1 MRLRKLR
8 RRGRARARH
17 RAGRGPPVAGGAT
30 PRWRA
35 DGGDLQ
41 RTPIDLRRGS
51 RGASC
56 SPGGHRQGRGN
67 RRGPDRQRDGL
78 LQAQELRQVQPP
90 LHDHAAGCCAAAAFA
105 TPPIRASIRATA
117 RGWVICRRCP
127 GGREGVQDRGLHP
140 PAPCARLL
148 PGLLRASP
156 RGGGIRH
163 ARRPAAA
170 LRSARLRRP
179 GRCEWMVPQARAKS
193 LHFRRSGRAAPAGA
207 RVERGRAGEVS
218 PVSRFHPRGRAR
230 RAGRG
235 PGSRS

>member
-1 MRLRKLR
+1 MACGAAPR
-8 RRGRARARH
+8 RRSDGERLPRAEPGQRH
-17 RAGRGPPVAGGAT
+17 
-30 PRWRA
+30 
-35 DGGDLQ
+35 
-41 RTPIDLRRGS
+41 GS
-51 RGASC
+51 RGASRP
-56 SPGGHRQGRGN
+56 PGRHRQAGPHRPGAGRQ
-67 RRGPDRQRDGL
+67 RRGVLSPE
-78 LQAQELRQVQPP
+78 ELRPVQAAVY
-90 LHDHAAGCCAAAAFA
+90 DHAAGCCAAAAFA